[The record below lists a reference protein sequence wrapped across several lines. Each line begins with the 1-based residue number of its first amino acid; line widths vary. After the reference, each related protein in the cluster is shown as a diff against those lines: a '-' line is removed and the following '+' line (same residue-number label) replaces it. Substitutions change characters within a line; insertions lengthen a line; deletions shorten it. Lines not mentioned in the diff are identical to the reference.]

1 MSPRARIRRN
11 AVEKGRG
18 QLRLAERPCQARPIT
33 LEIGSSVLQTRGCSL
48 CTLWKTGLYCGN
60 TGDNPLEKCRLR
72 DSRCSRTSFESIWGS
87 SVCGA
92 GFRSCVEY
100 YLAIRYRIRGYQDSI
115 RIDPLFYRTVSS
127 RFFYLRKYNTH

>member
-1 MSPRARIRRN
+1 MQKRVNVHGIRSFAETTDRSRN
-11 AVEKGRG
+11 RRRSIC
-18 QLRLAERPCQARPIT
+18 LRLGNDNNHRVP
-33 LEIGSSVLQTRGCSL
+33 L

-60 TGDNPLEKCRLR
+60 TEDNPLEKCRLR